1 MKGVGN
7 VWKAVLLAVS
17 FCMVASATER
27 SIDVHNSTIRIHV
40 EKAGL
45 FSAAGHEHW
54 VSAPIDRGSLED
66 SEASAHVA
74 FIVQARKLMVE
85 PDKNLSAEKQAEV
98 QRTMQEKVLESDKY
112 PEISFRSSSVKKT
125 AADSWIVT
133 GILSL
138 HGYSDRVSATVRRVQ
153 GKYVGRCRIKQTDFG
168 IEPVRVGGGLVKV
181 KNELEVEFDITA
193 APLICCES
201 SGSRARF
208 FSRISP
214 PPIAPSASISSSLKL
229 FSASGLV

>member
-1 MKGVGN
+1 MRGLEN
-7 VWKAVLLAVS
+7 IWSAVLLALS
-17 FCMVASATER
+17 FCMIASGIDR
-27 SIDVHNSTIRIHV
+27 PIDVHNSTISIHV
-40 EKAGL
+40 GKAGL
-45 FSAAGHEHW
+45 FSTAGHEHW
-54 VSAPIDRGSLED
+54 VSAPIDRGSLDD

-85 PDKNLSAEKQAEV
+85 PDKDLSAEKQAEV

-138 HGYSDRVSATVRRVQ
+138 HGYSNRVSATVRRVQ
-153 GKYVGRCRIKQTDFG
+153 DKYVGRCRIQQTDFG

-181 KNELEVEFDITA
+181 KNELDVEFAIA
-193 APLICCES
+193 AAQA
-201 SGSRARF
+201 GSE
-208 FSRISP
+208 
-214 PPIAPSASISSSLKL
+214 
-229 FSASGLV
+229 